1 MQTTAK
7 TITGGLRDEQ
17 GRLVVTDDQG
27 VRHEDVLPARMF
39 PITDPEGWLSI
50 CDRQG
55 RELFCI
61 RGMEAL
67 PEKLRPL
74 LQEEL
79 NRTMFTPVITGITKS
94 LPFGDLVRL
103 FITTDRG
110 ATDITVDTEEIYRL
124 SGSRI
129 MLKDVSGIRY
139 LIPDWH
145 ALSSHSRRILD
156 IYL

>member
-1 MQTTAK
+1 MQITAK
-7 TITGGLRDEQ
+7 TITGGFRDER
-17 GRLVVTDDQG
+17 GRLVMTDDQG
-27 VRHEDVLPARMF
+27 LQHEDVLPARMF

-61 RGMEAL
+61 RGMEAV
-67 PEKLRPL
+67 PEKLRAIL
-74 LQEEL
+74 REEL
-79 NRTMFTPVITGITKS
+79 NRTMFTPVITGIKTS

-110 ATDITVDTEEIYRL
+110 DTDITVDTEEIYRL
-124 SGSRI
+124 SGNRI
-129 MLKDVSGIRY
+129 LLKDVSGIRY

-145 ALSSHSRRILD
+145 SLSSSSRRILD